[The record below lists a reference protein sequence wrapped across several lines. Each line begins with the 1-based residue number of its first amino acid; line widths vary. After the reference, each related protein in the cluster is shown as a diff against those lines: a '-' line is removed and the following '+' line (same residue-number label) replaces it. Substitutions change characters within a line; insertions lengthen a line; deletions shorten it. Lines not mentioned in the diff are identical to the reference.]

1 MTHELRMYQERIGIL
16 HLDEEVEKK
25 ADDDLHKQMGIKLFD
40 NAQVNTGS
48 FDYIT
53 PLLLSY
59 KHKIQSLDKHVN
71 LFPKVLI
78 LYVA

>member
-40 NAQVNTGS
+40 NA
-48 FDYIT
+48 
-53 PLLLSY
+53 
-59 KHKIQSLDKHVN
+59 
-71 LFPKVLI
+71 
-78 LYVA
+78 